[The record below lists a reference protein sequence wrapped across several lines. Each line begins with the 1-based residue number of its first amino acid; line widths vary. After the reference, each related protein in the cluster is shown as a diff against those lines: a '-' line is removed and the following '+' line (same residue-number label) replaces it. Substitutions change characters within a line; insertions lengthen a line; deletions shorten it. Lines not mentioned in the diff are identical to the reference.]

1 MKAKNK
7 KWLYWITGSIIVLG
21 AIWYFFMREEEVKI
35 KLETVQPEMG
45 EISNSITATGKVQP
59 VDTVAVGTQVSGI
72 IKNIYVDF
80 NSTVKKGQLLAT
92 LDPDLLKYQT
102 EQINANLQNAK
113 SNLAYNEIN
122 FNRQSQLYKVGAIS
136 KADYDVA
143 QNQINV
149 ARAQV
154 NSVNAQLSTANK
166 NLSLTNIY
174 SPIDGTVLNRNVS
187 EGQTVA
193 SSFSTPTLFS
203 IAKDLTKMQIRASV
217 DEADIGNVKVGQK
230 ATFTVDAFPNETF
243 NGNVSEVR
251 LQPTVS
257 SNVVNYTTMINADNS
272 SLKLKPGMTANIT
285 IYTQVLE
292 NVMKIPAS
300 ATSFR
305 PDSLVIKKYKLN
317 APFAK
322 GKNGKK
328 EKNTGKRSTQSDHGS
343 NNNEAGVWVIGKDS
357 IITRKRIKTGMDN
370 DTEIQVI
377 SGLNKNDNIIT
388 GYKNL
393 SKKSSGGSAKSPFM
407 PQRRGSGNSGGNKG
421 GAGGGGPR

>member
-1 MKAKNK
+1 MKTKNK
-7 KWLYWITGSIIVLG
+7 KWLYWVVGGIIAIG
-21 AIWYFFMREEEVKI
+21 AVWFFFIREKEIKI
-35 KLETVQPEMG
+35 QLETVKPEMG
-45 EISNSITATGKVQP
+45 EISNSITATGTIQP

-92 LDPDLLKYQT
+92 LDPDLLQFQS
-102 EQINANLQNAK
+102 EQIKANLQNAK

-122 FNRQSQLYKVGAIS
+122 INRQSQLYKVGAIS

-143 QNQINV
+143 TNQYN
-149 ARAQV
+149 AAKAQV
-154 NSVNAQLSTANK
+154 GSVNAQLSTANK

-203 IAKDLTKMQIRASV
+203 IAKDLTKMRVRASV

-230 ATFTVDAFPNETF
+230 ATFTVDAFPDETF
-243 NGNVSEVR
+243 DGEVSEVR
-251 LQPTVS
+251 LHPTVS
-257 SNVVNYTTMINADNS
+257 SNVVNYTTIINADNS

-285 IYTQVLE
+285 IYTQVLS
-292 NVMKIPAS
+292 NIMKIPVA

-305 PDSLVIKKYKLN
+305 PDSLVIKKYKVN
-317 APFAK
+317 APFA
-322 GKNGKK
+322 NGKK
-328 EKNTGKRSTQSDHGS
+328 HEKGQWKNQNKGTENK
-343 NNNEAGVWVIGKDS
+343 NEAAVWVIAKDS
-357 IITRKRIKTGMDN
+357 TISRKKVKTGMDN
-370 DTEIQVI
+370 DTEIQVV

-388 GYKNL
+388 GYKVL
-393 SKKSSGGSAKSPFM
+393 SKKSSGGQAKSPFM
-407 PQRRGSGNSGGNKG
+407 PQRRGGGNNRNSG
-421 GAGGGGPR
+421 GGGGPR

>member
-1 MKAKNK
+1 MKTKNK
-7 KWLYWITGSIIVLG
+7 KWLYWIAGGIIVLG
-21 AIWYFFMREEEVKI
+21 AVWYFFIREKEVKI
-35 KLETVQPEMG
+35 QLETVQPEMG
-45 EISNSITATGKVQP
+45 EISNSITATGTVQP

-80 NSTVKKGQLLAT
+80 NSTVKKGELLAT
-92 LDPDLLKYQT
+92 LDPDLLQYQT
-102 EQINANLQNAK
+102 EQINANLQNAR
-113 SNLAYNEIN
+113 SNLSYNEIN
-122 FNRQSQLYKVGAIS
+122 FNRQTQLYKVGAVS

-143 QNQINV
+143 QNQINA

-154 NSVNAQLSTANK
+154 NSVSAQLSTAKK

-174 SPIDGTVLNRNVS
+174 SPIDGTILNRNVS

-217 DEADIGNVKVGQK
+217 DEADIGNVKIGQK
-230 ATFTVDAFPNETF
+230 ATFTVDAFPDETF
-243 NGNVSEVR
+243 NGSVSEVR

-285 IYTQVLE
+285 IYTQVLN
-292 NVMKIPAS
+292 NVMKIPAA

-305 PDSLVIKKYKLN
+305 PDSLVIKKYKVDS
-317 APFAK
+317 PFA
-322 GKNGKK
+322 NGKK
-328 EKNTGKRSTQSDHGS
+328 GKRKGNGQGKNLST
-343 NNNEAGVWVIGKDS
+343 NENKNEAAVWIIGKDS
-357 IITRKRIKTGMDN
+357 TITRRKIKTGMDN

-388 GYKNL
+388 GYKSL
-393 SKKSSGGSAKSPFM
+393 SKKSSGGAAKSPFM
-407 PQRRGSGNSGGNKG
+407 PQRRGGGSSGGNRG
-421 GAGGGGPR
+421 GTGGGGPR

>member
-1 MKAKNK
+1 MKTKNK
-7 KWLYWITGSIIVLG
+7 KWLYWIVGGIIVIG
-21 AIWYFFMREEEVKI
+21 AVWFFFIREKEIKI
-35 KLETVQPEMG
+35 QLETVKPEMG
-45 EISNSITATGKVQP
+45 EISNSITATGTIQP

-92 LDPDLLKYQT
+92 LDPDLLQFQS
-102 EQINANLQNAK
+102 EQIKANLQNAK

-122 FNRQSQLYKVGAIS
+122 INRQSQLYKVGAIS

-143 QNQINV
+143 TNQYNV
-149 ARAQV
+149 AKAQV
-154 NSVNAQLSTANK
+154 GSVNAQLSTANK

-203 IAKDLTKMQIRASV
+203 IAKDLTKMRVRASV

-230 ATFTVDAFPNETF
+230 ATFTVDAFPDETF
-243 NGNVSEVR
+243 DGEVSEVR
-251 LQPTVS
+251 LHPTVS
-257 SNVVNYTTMINADNS
+257 SNVVNYTTIINADNS

-285 IYTQVLE
+285 IYTQVLD
-292 NVMKIPAS
+292 NIMKIPVA

-305 PDSLVIKKYKLN
+305 PDSLVIKKYKVN
-317 APFAK
+317 APFA
-322 GKNGKK
+322 NGKK
-328 EKNTGKRSTQSDHGS
+328 HEKGQWKNPNKGTENK
-343 NNNEAGVWVIGKDS
+343 NEAAVWVIAKDS
-357 IITRKRIKTGMDN
+357 TISRKKIKTGMDN

-388 GYKNL
+388 GYKVL
-393 SKKSSGGSAKSPFM
+393 SKKSSGGQAKSPFM
-407 PQRRGSGNSGGNKG
+407 PQRRGSGNNRNSSG
-421 GAGGGGPR
+421 GGGGPR

>member
-1 MKAKNK
+1 MNTKNK
-7 KWLYWITGSIIVLG
+7 KWLYWVVGGIIAIG
-21 AIWYFFMREEEVKI
+21 AVWFFFIREKEIKI
-35 KLETVQPEMG
+35 QLETVKPEMG
-45 EISNSITATGKVQP
+45 DISNSITATGTIQP

-92 LDPDLLKYQT
+92 LDPDLLKFQS
-102 EQINANLQNAK
+102 EQIKANLQNAK

-122 FNRQSQLYKVGAIS
+122 INRQSQLYKVGAIS
-136 KADYDVA
+136 KADYDNA
-143 QNQINV
+143 TNQYN
-149 ARAQV
+149 AAKAQV
-154 NSVNAQLSTANK
+154 NAVTAQLSTADK

-203 IAKDLTKMQIRASV
+203 IAKDLTKMRVRASV

-230 ATFTVDAFPNETF
+230 ATFTVDAFPDETF
-243 NGNVSEVR
+243 DGEVSEVR
-251 LQPTVS
+251 LHPTVS
-257 SNVVNYTTMINADNS
+257 SNVVNYTTIINADNS

-285 IYTQVLE
+285 IYTQVLN
-292 NVMKIPAS
+292 NVMKIPVA

-305 PDSLVIKKYKLN
+305 PDSLVIKKYKVN
-317 APFAK
+317 SPFA
-322 GKNGKK
+322 NGKK
-328 EKNTGKRSTQSDHGS
+328 REKGQWKKQDKGTENKS
-343 NNNEAGVWVIGKDS
+343 EAAVWIIAKDS
-357 IITRKRIKTGMDN
+357 TISRKKIKTGMDN

-388 GYKNL
+388 GYKVL
-393 SKKSSGGSAKSPFM
+393 SKKTSGGQAKSPFM
-407 PQRRGSGNSGGNKG
+407 PQRRGGGNNRNSGGG
-421 GAGGGGPR
+421 GGGGPR

>member
-1 MKAKNK
+1 MKTKNK
-7 KWLYWITGSIIVLG
+7 KWLYWIVGGIIVIG
-21 AIWYFFMREEEVKI
+21 AVWFFFIREKEIKI
-35 KLETVQPEMG
+35 QLETVKPEMG
-45 EISNSITATGKVQP
+45 EISNSITATGTIQP

-92 LDPDLLKYQT
+92 LDPDLLQFQS
-102 EQINANLQNAK
+102 EQIKANLQNAK

-122 FNRQSQLYKVGAIS
+122 INRQSQLYKVGAIS

-143 QNQINV
+143 TNQYNV
-149 ARAQV
+149 AKAQV
-154 NSVNAQLSTANK
+154 GSVNAQLSTANK

-203 IAKDLTKMQIRASV
+203 IAKDLTKMRVRASV

-230 ATFTVDAFPNETF
+230 ATFTVDAFPDETF
-243 NGNVSEVR
+243 DGEVSEVR
-251 LQPTVS
+251 LHPTVS
-257 SNVVNYTTMINADNS
+257 SNVVNYTTIINADNS

-285 IYTQVLE
+285 IYTQVLD
-292 NVMKIPAS
+292 NIMKIPVA

-305 PDSLVIKKYKLN
+305 PDSLVIKKYKVN
-317 APFAK
+317 AQFA
-322 GKNGKK
+322 NGKK
-328 EKNTGKRSTQSDHGS
+328 NEKGQWKNPNKGTENK
-343 NNNEAGVWVIGKDS
+343 NEAAVWVIAKDS
-357 IITRKRIKTGMDN
+357 TISRKKIKTGMDN

-388 GYKNL
+388 GYKVL
-393 SKKSSGGSAKSPFM
+393 SKKSSGGQAKSPFM
-407 PQRRGSGNSGGNKG
+407 PQRRGSGNKRNSSG
-421 GAGGGGPR
+421 GGGGPR

>member
-1 MKAKNK
+1 MKAKSK
-7 KWLYWITGSIIVLG
+7 KWLYWIAGGILVLG
-21 AIWYFFMREEEVKI
+21 AVWYFFIREEEVKI

-72 IKNIYVDF
+72 IKSIYVDF

-102 EQINANLQNAK
+102 EQINANLQNSK

-143 QNQINV
+143 QNQLNI

-230 ATFTVDAFPNETF
+230 TTFTVDAFPNETF
-243 NGNVSEVR
+243 NGSVSEVR

-285 IYTQVLE
+285 IYTEVLD
-292 NVMKIPAS
+292 NIMKIPAS

-305 PDSLVIKKYKLN
+305 PDSLVVKKYKIN
-317 APFAK
+317 SPFV
-322 GKNGKK
+322 NGKK
-328 EKNTGKRSTQSDHGS
+328 GKKGRKGSGQTNEQSGTKS
-343 NNNEAGVWVIGKDS
+343 SNEAAVWVIGKDS
-357 IITRKRIKTGMDN
+357 VITRKKIKTGMDN
-370 DTEIQVI
+370 DTEIQVL

-388 GYKNL
+388 GYKSL

-407 PQRRGSGNSGGNKG
+407 PQRRNTGNKSGGT
-421 GAGGGGPR
+421 GGGGPR

>member
-7 KWLYWITGSIIVLG
+7 KWLYWIAGGIIVLG
-21 AIWYFFMREEEVKI
+21 AVWYFFIREEEVKI
-35 KLETVQPEMG
+35 QLETVQPEMG
-45 EISNSITATGKVQP
+45 EISNSITATGTVQP

-92 LDPDLLKYQT
+92 LDPDLLQYQT

-143 QNQINV
+143 QNQINA

-166 NLSLTNIY
+166 NLSLTQIY

-217 DEADIGNVKVGQK
+217 DEADIGNIKVGQK
-230 ATFTVDAFPNETF
+230 ATFTVDAFPDETF
-243 NGNVSEVR
+243 NGSVSEVR

-285 IYTQVLE
+285 IYTEVLD
-292 NVMKIPAS
+292 NVMKIPVA

-305 PDSLVIKKYKLN
+305 PDSLVVKKYKIN
-317 APFAK
+317 SPFTN

-328 EKNTGKRSTQSDHGS
+328 GKDNGQRKEKSGTENKDK
-343 NNNEAGVWVIGKDS
+343 AGVWVIGKDS
-357 IITRKRIKTGMDN
+357 VITRKRIKTGMDN

-377 SGLNKNDNIIT
+377 SGLNKTDNIIT

-393 SKKSSGGSAKSPFM
+393 SKKSSGGGAKSPFM
-407 PQRRGSGNSGGNKG
+407 PQRRGGGSGGGNRG
-421 GAGGGGPR
+421 GGGGGGPR

>member
-7 KWLYWITGSIIVLG
+7 KWLYWIAGGIIALG
-21 AIWYFFMREEEVKI
+21 AIWYFFIRQEEVKI
-35 KLETVQPEMG
+35 KLETVKPVMG
-45 EISNSITATGKVQP
+45 DISNSITATGTVQP

-72 IKNIYVDF
+72 IKNLYVDF

-92 LDPDLLKYQT
+92 LDPDLLQYQS
-102 EQINANLQNAK
+102 EQINANLQNAR

-122 FNRQSQLYKVGAIS
+122 INRQTQLYKVGAIS

-143 QNQINV
+143 QNQYN
-149 ARAQV
+149 AAKAQV
-154 NSVNAQLSTANK
+154 NSVNAQLSTAKK

-203 IAKDLTKMQIRASV
+203 IAKDLTKMQVRASV

-230 ATFTVDAFPNETF
+230 ATFSVDAFPDEIF
-243 NGNVSEVR
+243 NGEVSEVR
-251 LQPTVS
+251 LHPTVS
-257 SNVVNYTTMINADNS
+257 SNVVNYTTIINADNS
-272 SLKLKPGMTANIT
+272 SLKLKPGMTANIN
-285 IYTQVLE
+285 IYTEVL
-292 NVMKIPAS
+292 NNIMKIPVA

-305 PDSLVIKKYKLN
+305 PDSIVVKKYKIN
-317 APFAK
+317 SPFS
-322 GKNGKK
+322 NGKK
-328 EKNTGKRSTQSDHGS
+328 GKGSKKEKSAIEGK
-343 NNNEAGVWVIGKDS
+343 NEAGVWIIGKDS
-357 IITRKRIKTGMDN
+357 LITRKKIKTGMDN

-377 SGLNKNDNIIT
+377 SGLNNNDNIIT

-393 SKKSSGGSAKSPFM
+393 SKKSSGGTAKSPFM
-407 PQRRGSGNSGGNKG
+407 PQRRGGGNSGGNRGGGG

>member
-7 KWLYWITGSIIVLG
+7 KWLIWLIGSIIVLG
-21 AIWYFFMREEEVKI
+21 AIWFFFIREEEVKI
-35 KLETVQPEMG
+35 QLETVKPEMG
-45 EISNSITATGKVQP
+45 EISNSITATGTVQP

-72 IKNIYVDF
+72 IKNLYVDF

-92 LDPDLLKYQT
+92 LDPDLLQFQT

-122 FNRQSQLYKVGAIS
+122 FNRQSQLYKVGAVS
-136 KADYDVA
+136 KADYDNA
-143 QNQINV
+143 YNQYN
-149 ARAQV
+149 AAKAQV
-154 NSVNAQLSTANK
+154 NSVTAQLSTAKK

-203 IAKDLTKMQIRASV
+203 IAKDLTKMQVRASV

-230 ATFTVDAFPNETF
+230 VTFTVDAFPDEIF
-243 NGNVSEVR
+243 NGEVSEVR
-251 LQPTVS
+251 LHPTVS
-257 SNVVNYTTMINADNS
+257 SNVVNYTTIINADNT

-285 IYTQVLE
+285 IYTVVLE
-292 NVMKIPAS
+292 NIMKIPVT

-305 PDSLVIKKYKLN
+305 PDSLVVKNYEIN
-317 APFAK
+317 SPFA
-322 GKNGKK
+322 NGKK
-328 EKNTGKRSTQSDHGS
+328 EKGQKRTDQASA
-343 NNNEAGVWVIGKDS
+343 NKNETGVWIIGKDS
-357 IITRKRIKTGMDN
+357 MITRKKIKTGMDN

-377 SGLNKNDNIIT
+377 SGLNANDNIIT
-388 GYKNL
+388 GYKVL
-393 SKKSSGGSAKSPFM
+393 SKKSSGGAAKSPFM
-407 PQRRGSGNSGGNKG
+407 PQRRSGGNKS

>member
-1 MKAKNK
+1 MKKKNK
-7 KWLYWITGSIIVLG
+7 KWLYWVVGGIIAIG
-21 AIWYFFMREEEVKI
+21 AVWFFFIREKEIKI
-35 KLETVQPEMG
+35 QLETVKPEMG
-45 EISNSITATGKVQP
+45 EISNSITATGTIQP

-92 LDPDLLKYQT
+92 LDPDLLQYQSQ
-102 EQINANLQNAK
+102 QIKANLQNAK

-122 FNRQSQLYKVGAIS
+122 INRQSQLYKVGAIS
-136 KADYDVA
+136 KADYDIA
-143 QNQINV
+143 TNQYN
-149 ARAQV
+149 AAKAQV
-154 NSVNAQLSTANK
+154 GSVTAQLSTANK

-203 IAKDLTKMQIRASV
+203 IAKDLTKMRVRASV

-230 ATFTVDAFPNETF
+230 ATFTVDAFPDETF
-243 NGNVSEVR
+243 DGEVSEVR
-251 LQPTVS
+251 LHPTVS
-257 SNVVNYTTMINADNS
+257 SNVVNYTTIINADNS

-285 IYTQVLE
+285 IYTQVL
-292 NVMKIPAS
+292 NNIMKIPVA

-305 PDSLVIKKYKLN
+305 PDSLVIKKYKVN
-317 APFAK
+317 SPFA
-322 GKNGKK
+322 NGKK
-328 EKNTGKRSTQSDHGS
+328 HEKGEWKKQNKGTENK
-343 NNNEAGVWVIGKDS
+343 NEAAVWVIAKDS
-357 IITRKRIKTGMDN
+357 TISRKKIKTGMDN

-388 GYKNL
+388 GYKVL
-393 SKKSSGGSAKSPFM
+393 SKKSSGGQAKSPFM
-407 PQRRGSGNSGGNKG
+407 PQRRGSGNNRNSG
-421 GAGGGGPR
+421 GGGGPR

>member
-1 MKAKNK
+1 MNTKNK
-7 KWLYWITGSIIVLG
+7 KWLYWVVGGIIAIG
-21 AIWYFFMREEEVKI
+21 AVWFFFIREKEIKI
-35 KLETVQPEMG
+35 QLETVKPEMG
-45 EISNSITATGKVQP
+45 DISNSITATGTIQP

-92 LDPDLLKYQT
+92 LDPDLLKFQS
-102 EQINANLQNAK
+102 EQIKANLQNAK

-122 FNRQSQLYKVGAIS
+122 INRQSQLYKVGAIS
-136 KADYDVA
+136 KADYDNA
-143 QNQINV
+143 TNQYN
-149 ARAQV
+149 AAKAQV
-154 NSVNAQLSTANK
+154 NAVTAQLSTADK

-203 IAKDLTKMQIRASV
+203 IAKDLTKMRVRASV

-230 ATFTVDAFPNETF
+230 ATFTVDAFPDETF
-243 NGNVSEVR
+243 DGEVSEVR
-251 LQPTVS
+251 LHPTVS
-257 SNVVNYTTMINADNS
+257 SNVVNYTTIINADNS

-285 IYTQVLE
+285 IYTQVLN
-292 NVMKIPAS
+292 NVLKIPVA

-305 PDSLVIKKYKLN
+305 PDSLVIKKYKVN
-317 APFAK
+317 SPFA
-322 GKNGKK
+322 NGKK
-328 EKNTGKRSTQSDHGS
+328 HEKGQWKKQNKGTENKS
-343 NNNEAGVWVIGKDS
+343 EAAVWIIAKDS
-357 IITRKRIKTGMDN
+357 TISRKKIKTGMDN

-388 GYKNL
+388 GYKVL
-393 SKKSSGGSAKSPFM
+393 SKKTSGGQAKSPFM
-407 PQRRGSGNSGGNKG
+407 PQRRGGGNNRNSGG
-421 GAGGGGPR
+421 GGGGPR

>member
-1 MKAKNK
+1 MNTKNK
-7 KWLYWITGSIIVLG
+7 KWLYWVVGGIIAIG
-21 AIWYFFMREEEVKI
+21 AVWFFFIREKEIKI
-35 KLETVQPEMG
+35 QLETVKPEMG
-45 EISNSITATGKVQP
+45 DISNSITATGTIQP

-92 LDPDLLKYQT
+92 LDPDLLKFQS
-102 EQINANLQNAK
+102 EQIKANLQNAK

-122 FNRQSQLYKVGAIS
+122 INRQSQLYKVGAIS
-136 KADYDVA
+136 KADYDNA
-143 QNQINV
+143 TNQYN
-149 ARAQV
+149 AAKAQV
-154 NSVNAQLSTANK
+154 NAVTAQLSTADK

-203 IAKDLTKMQIRASV
+203 IAKDLTKMRVRASV

-230 ATFTVDAFPNETF
+230 ASFTVDAFPDETF
-243 NGNVSEVR
+243 DGEVSEVR
-251 LQPTVS
+251 LHPTVS
-257 SNVVNYTTMINADNS
+257 SNVVNYTTIINADNS

-285 IYTQVLE
+285 IYTQVLN
-292 NVMKIPAS
+292 NVMKIPVA

-305 PDSLVIKKYKLN
+305 PDSLVIKKYKVN
-317 APFAK
+317 SPFA
-322 GKNGKK
+322 NGKK
-328 EKNTGKRSTQSDHGS
+328 REKGQWKKQDKGTENKS
-343 NNNEAGVWVIGKDS
+343 EAAVWIIAKDS
-357 IITRKRIKTGMDN
+357 TISRKKIKTGMDN

-388 GYKNL
+388 GYKVL
-393 SKKSSGGSAKSPFM
+393 SKKTSGGQAKSPFM
-407 PQRRGSGNSGGNKG
+407 PQRRGGGNNRNSGG
-421 GAGGGGPR
+421 GGGGPR